1 MQVTPLVRHLRER
14 CPSFAGHVAG
24 GIDWESIE
32 ASSKLTGL
40 RAHVVLT
47 DEDADSSH
55 TENVVTQNVDESF
68 DVCVEFPQ
76 ASGDE
81 RGRQVGDQ
89 VDAIRRELCCALVG
103 FCPGAEFDPI
113 QYGGRELL
121 LNNRAKAV
129 YRFSFVTGYQIGRN
143 RVSEPAETW
152 QELEQDGLPPLEG
165 LNIDVDFID
174 PMVDRNLSATGPDGR
189 IEIKTTEEL
198 QP

>member
-14 CPSFAGHVAG
+14 CPSFAGRVAG

-32 ASSKLTGL
+32 SSARLEGL

-47 DEDADSSH
+47 DEDADASF
-55 TENVVTQNVDESF
+55 TENVVTQNVDEQF

-76 ASGDE
+76 AAGDE
-81 RGRQVGDQ
+81 RGQAVGDQ
-89 VDAIRRELCCALVG
+89 VDAIRRELCRALVG
-103 FCPGAEFDPI
+103 WPPGEEFDPI

-143 RVSEPAETW
+143 RASDPAETW

-174 PMVDRNLSATGPDGR
+174 PMVDRNLSPTGPDGR

-198 QP
+198 QT